1 MIRDLLAVR
10 AGGGERDAVVLR
22 LCASPNYDARPEGVV
37 PNVVVVHAISL
48 PPDSFGGSGVEQLFT
63 NTLDPAEH
71 PYYADIQ
78 HLRVSAHYFVRRDGE
93 VVCFVAPEHR
103 AWHAGVSCWN
113 GRERCNDFSIGIEL
127 EGCDTQPFEPVQY
140 VRLAGLIAE
149 LRTRYPI
156 EAVVGHSDIAPGR
169 KTDPGP
175 FFDWQ
180 RLERLLRMGDDMR
193 APGHPHVKF

>member
-10 AGGGERDAVVLR
+10 AGGCERDAVVLR

-48 PPDSFGGSGVEQLFT
+48 PPDSFGGPGVEQLFT

-71 PYYADIQ
+71 PYYADIH

-149 LRTRYPI
+149 LRTCYPI

>member
-78 HLRVSAHYFVRRDGE
+78 HLPVSAHYFVRRDGE

>member
-10 AGGGERDAVVLR
+10 AGGGEREAVVLR

-48 PPDSFGGSGVEQLFT
+48 PPDSFGGPGVEQLFT